1 MNHLFNNFKT
11 VSGKHKRVF
20 VYLTMLVS
28 ILLTTACSEQPSDT
42 YHEYQSRLAN
52 ALSSPVPTNAQL
64 TNIKLTPQLLLS
76 QTQLNVSILQLA
88 QLSSCALSTLIAQH
102 NSQLGKVATPATKL
116 IYQIE
121 FIKTAPTCLRTLDK
135 TSNSYQQIQAA
146 LHYKQAQLPA
156 YFMQFLYAEAEL
168 KQSWQLTHYELDT
181 NLNGL
186 VETELALQQLANI
199 KNQITAEQYQQI
211 NTHHIYKSLEQLNR
225 FNFNQALITAVRKQT
240 LLNNVT
246 TNYLADID
254 LTSLCNPI
262 KNKKQAHIV
271 SNVFKKYYLAQL
283 QPYQA
288 QLTGALERL
297 MPYYRAIW
305 LQNDHVDNAL
315 APMLQPSQSNNL
327 LNGLKQSAKE
337 HVIWWQRFYK
347 TCEISPI

>member
-1 MNHLFNNFKT
+1 
-11 VSGKHKRVF
+11 
-20 VYLTMLVS
+20 MLAS
-28 ILLTTACSEQPSDT
+28 IVLTTGCSEQPSDT

-52 ALSSPVPTNAQL
+52 ALSSPIPAYAEL
-64 TNIKLTPQLLLS
+64 TNIKLNPQPLIS

-88 QLSSCALSTLIAQH
+88 QLNSCALSTLIAEH

-121 FIKTAPTCLRTLDK
+121 FIKAAPTCLRTLDK
-135 TSNSYQQIQAA
+135 ASNSYQKILAA
-146 LHYKQAQLPA
+146 LHHKQAQLPA
-156 YFMQFLYAEAEL
+156 YFTQFLYAEAEL

-199 KNQITAEQYQQI
+199 KNQISAEQYQQI

-240 LLNNVT
+240 RLNNVT

-262 KNKKQAHIV
+262 KNKKQAQIV
-271 SNVFKKYYLAQL
+271 NNVFKKYYLAQL

-297 MPYYRAIW
+297 MPYYRALW
-305 LQNDHVDNAL
+305 LQNTYVDKAL
-315 APMLQPSQSNNL
+315 VPMLKPNHPHTL

>member
-20 VYLTMLVS
+20 IYLTMLVS

-64 TNIKLTPQLLLS
+64 TNIKLNPQLLLS

-240 LLNNVT
+240 QLNNVT

-262 KNKKQAHIV
+262 KNKKQAQIV
-271 SNVFKKYYLAQL
+271 SNVFKKYYLTQL

-297 MPYYRAIW
+297 MPLYRALW
-305 LQNDHVDNAL
+305 LQSDHVDNAL
-315 APMLQPSQSNNL
+315 APMLQPTKSNNL

-337 HVIWWQRFYK
+337 HVIWWQKFYK

>member
-1 MNHLFNNFKT
+1 ML
-11 VSGKHKRVF
+11 GKHKRIF

-28 ILLTTACSEQPSDT
+28 ILLTTGCSEQPSDT
-42 YHEYQSRLAN
+42 YNEYQSRLAN
-52 ALSSPVPTNAQL
+52 SLSSPIPTHAELN
-64 TNIKLTPQLLLS
+64 NIKLNFQPLAK
-76 QTQLNVSILQLA
+76 QTKLNVSILQLA
-88 QLSSCALSTLIAQH
+88 QLNSCALSTLIAEH

-121 FIKTAPTCLRTLDK
+121 FIKAAPICLRTLDK

-146 LHYKQAQLPA
+146 MRHKKSQLKT
-156 YFMQFLYAEAEL
+156 YFTQFLYAEAEL
-168 KQSWQLTHYELDT
+168 KQSWLLTPYELDT

-271 SNVFKKYYLAQL
+271 SNVFKKYYLTQL

-297 MPYYRAIW
+297 MPLYRALW
-305 LQNDHVDNAL
+305 LQSDHVDNAL
-315 APMLQPSQSNNL
+315 VPMLQPSQSNNL
-327 LNGLKQSAKE
+327 LNGLKQSARE
-337 HVIWWQRFYK
+337 HVIWWQKFYK